1 MSMCEMDLDLSN
13 PGASISLGQLA
24 IYSKRIREATDM
36 SGNLSN
42 DEQFVACKLSKLIGK
57 GGIACSLVLSS
68 NVRLVS
74 LKRLLRPAGRL

>member
-1 MSMCEMDLDLSN
+1 MCEMDLDLSN

-42 DEQFVACKLSKLIGK
+42 DVQFEARKVSKFLGK
-57 GGIACSLVLSS
+57 SGIVCSLVLSS
-68 NVRLVS
+68 SLRLVS
-74 LKRLLRPAGRL
+74 LKRLLKPAGRL

>member
-1 MSMCEMDLDLSN
+1 MCEMDLDLSN

-42 DEQFVACKLSKLIGK
+42 DVQFEARKTSKFLGK
-57 GGIACSLVLSS
+57 AGIVCSLVLSS
-68 NVRLVS
+68 NLRLVS
-74 LKRLLRPAGRL
+74 LKRLLKPAGRL

>member
-1 MSMCEMDLDLSN
+1 MCEMDLDLSN

-42 DEQFVACKLSKLIGK
+42 DVQFEARKTSKFLGK
-57 GGIACSLVLSS
+57 AGIVCRLVLSS
-68 NVRLVS
+68 NVRILS
-74 LKRLLRPAGRL
+74 LKRLHKPAGRL